1 MCLRKVGSDVW
12 SFAMRDFAP
21 ADEDERCQTLWKR
34 KNFLEYWNIGINW
47 RNYMILKGKVRS
59 R

>member
-1 MCLRKVGSDVW
+1 
-12 SFAMRDFAP
+12 MRDFAL
-21 ADEDERCQTLWKR
+21 AERDERCQTLWKP

-47 RNYMILKGKVRS
+47 RNYMILKGKVGS